1 MTLRSLLQSKRGQLL
16 DISIGDGGVVLHFVE
31 DGDSMLTVVEDD
43 YVIIDN
49 KRIVPLTAIVTI
61 NI

>member
-1 MTLRSLLQSKRGQLL
+1 
-16 DISIGDGGVVLHFVE
+16 
-31 DGDSMLTVVEDD
+31 MLTVVEDD